1 MMKGSMEVQFHLHKK
16 DFKETDHLKDHFHG
30 KEFYRTG
37 NVWPLARGF
46 KLYKLSGKK
55 IGGSVKFFIPR
66 SIQVQPVPNQET
78 EGGIQMKQPENS
90 NFLDTGTLPG
100 GPSPSGSHV

>member
-46 KLYKLSGKK
+46 KLYKLSAKSSNLKK
-55 IGGSVKFFIPR
+55 KLEV
-66 SIQVQPVPNQET
+66 
-78 EGGIQMKQPENS
+78 
-90 NFLDTGTLPG
+90 L
-100 GPSPSGSHV
+100 